1 MYAESRYSTS
11 VIFNIQIEYI
21 KKETDLSLLFFI
33 NMMMKYAV
41 SKNSIHIEDS
51 YLISKNE
58 FGNEL
63 KKIEDLYA
71 GETSVFKYRTYESL
85 EKEWAVHNLCYN
97 LHLFRSH
104 TKDVDLNYPQ
114 IWYESCLYNIFGG
127 ISLLLIP

>member
-1 MYAESRYSTS
+1 
-11 VIFNIQIEYI
+11 
-21 KKETDLSLLFFI
+21 
-33 NMMMKYAV
+33 MMMKYAV

-63 KKIEDLYA
+63 KKIED
-71 GETSVFKYRTYESL
+71 SSISQIDVFKYRTYESL

-97 LHLFRSH
+97 FHLFRTH

-114 IWYESCLYNIFGG
+114 IWYESFLYNIFGR

>member
-63 KKIEDLYA
+63 KKIEDSYT

-114 IWYESCLYNIFGG
+114 IWYESFLYNIFGG

>member
-1 MYAESRYSTS
+1 
-11 VIFNIQIEYI
+11 
-21 KKETDLSLLFFI
+21 
-33 NMMMKYAV
+33 MMMRYTV

-58 FGNEL
+58 FVNEL
-63 KKIEDLYA
+63 KKIEDSYT
-71 GETSVFKYRTYESL
+71 GEIDVFTYRTYESL

-114 IWYESCLYNIFGG
+114 IWYESFLYNIFGR

>member
-1 MYAESRYSTS
+1 
-11 VIFNIQIEYI
+11 
-21 KKETDLSLLFFI
+21 
-33 NMMMKYAV
+33 MMMKYAV

-63 KKIEDLYA
+63 KKIEDSYT
-71 GETSVFKYRTYESL
+71 GEIDVFKYRTYESL
-85 EKEWAVHNLCYN
+85 EKEWAVHNLCHN

-114 IWYESCLYNIFGG
+114 IWYESFLYSIFGG

>member
-1 MYAESRYSTS
+1 
-11 VIFNIQIEYI
+11 
-21 KKETDLSLLFFI
+21 
-33 NMMMKYAV
+33 MMMKYAV

-58 FGNEL
+58 FDSEL

-71 GETSVFKYRTYESL
+71 GEIDVFKYRTYKSL

-97 LHLFRSH
+97 LHLFRTH

-114 IWYESCLYNIFGG
+114 KWYESFLYNIFGG

>member
-1 MYAESRYSTS
+1 
-11 VIFNIQIEYI
+11 
-21 KKETDLSLLFFI
+21 
-33 NMMMKYAV
+33 MMMRYTV

-58 FGNEL
+58 FVNEL
-63 KKIEDLYA
+63 KKIEDSYT
-71 GETSVFKYRTYESL
+71 GEIDVFTYRTYESL

-114 IWYESCLYNIFGG
+114 IWYESCLYNILGG

>member
-1 MYAESRYSTS
+1 MHIE
-11 VIFNIQIEYI
+11 IEYI
-21 KKETDLSLLFFI
+21 KKEADLSLLFFI

-58 FGNEL
+58 FVNEL
-63 KKIEDLYA
+63 KKIEDSSI
-71 GETSVFKYRTYESL
+71 GQIDVFKCRTYKSL

-114 IWYESCLYNIFGG
+114 IWYEPFLYNIFGG